1 MDMQA
6 ELEAEKIAEQKNIQ
20 GKDYTEKEIKKE
32 VQETIVP
39 IQQSSAKVQEEEFFS
54 VLKMIAPGTSFR
66 TALDGALKTGRG
78 ALIVV
83 ENEWLL
89 PMLDGGFRVNCR
101 FTPQRLIELAKM
113 DGAIVLAK
121 DLKRI
126 NYANVLLT
134 PDSKIKTAE
143 TGTRHKAAER
153 TAKHAGTLIIA
164 ISERKNEITLFYKN
178 IKYAIKSTDDVLRK
192 ANDHLQ
198 LLEKQRELF
207 DRNVERLTKFE
218 VRNNPSLQQALI
230 VIQKGHLVQKI
241 ATDMKKY
248 TIEAGSEGTLLK
260 TRLKELTHGVDK
272 ETNLV
277 IKDYTRLDLK
287 KSRVLL
293 ESLTYDE
300 ILDQN
305 NILSMLAYEKLVQ
318 QVPIKGWRIL
328 SKTSLP
334 EADIAA
340 LVKATGTLGKA
351 IHSNVSLY
359 APIIGKDK
367 AQLFKEEI
375 DKIKLNQ

>member
-1 MDMQA
+1 M
-6 ELEAEKIAEQKNIQ
+6 
-20 GKDYTEKEIKKE
+20 
-32 VQETIVP
+32 
-39 IQQSSAKVQEEEFFS
+39 
-54 VLKMIAPGTSFR
+54 
-66 TALDGALKTGRG
+66 
-78 ALIVV
+78 
-83 ENEWLL
+83 
-89 PMLDGGFRVNCR
+89 
-101 FTPQRLIELAKM
+101 
-113 DGAIVLAK
+113 
-121 DLKRI
+121 KR
-126 NYANVLLT
+126 
-134 PDSKIKTAE
+134 
-143 TGTRHKAAER
+143 
-153 TAKHAGTLIIA
+153 
-164 ISERKNEITLFYKN
+164 
-178 IKYAIKSTDDVLRK
+178 
-192 ANDHLQ
+192 
-198 LLEKQRELF
+198 
-207 DRNVERLTKFE
+207 
-218 VRNNPSLQQALI
+218 
-230 VIQKGHLVQKI
+230 
-241 ATDMKKY
+241 Y

-359 APIIGKDK
+359 SPIIGEEK

>member
-359 APIIGKDK
+359 SPIIGEEK

>member
-1 MDMQA
+1 MDGQA
-6 ELEAEKIAEQKNIQ
+6 ELE
-20 GKDYTEKEIKKE
+20 KELKKE

-39 IQQSSAKVQEEEFFS
+39 APQVSGKVPEEEFFTI
-54 VLKMIAPGTSFR
+54 LKMIAPGTSFR

-78 ALIVV
+78 ALIVI

-89 PMLDGGFRVNCR
+89 PILDGGFRVNCR

-113 DGAIVLAK
+113 DGAIVISK
-121 DLKRI
+121 DTRRI
-126 NYANVLLT
+126 NDANVLLT
-134 PDSKIKTAE
+134 PDSKIKTLE

-153 TAKHAGTLIIA
+153 TAKHTGTLVVA

-178 IKYAIKSTDDVLRK
+178 IKYPLKSTDEVLRK
-192 ANDHLQ
+192 ANEHLQ

-207 DRNVERLTKFE
+207 DRNVEKLNRLE
-218 VRNNPSLQQALI
+218 LRNHPSLQQALT

-241 ATDMKKY
+241 ATDMKRFV
-248 TIEAGSEGTLLK
+248 IETGTEGTLLK
-260 TRLKELTHGVDK
+260 TRLKELTNAVDR

-293 ESLTYDE
+293 ESLSYDE
-300 ILDQN
+300 ILDQE

-340 LVKATGTLGKA
+340 LIKTTGSLGKA
-351 IHSNVSLY
+351 IYSNVSLY
-359 APIIGKDK
+359 APVLGQEK
-367 AQLFKEEI
+367 AQVFKEEI

>member
-1 MDMQA
+1 M
-6 ELEAEKIAEQKNIQ
+6 
-20 GKDYTEKEIKKE
+20 
-32 VQETIVP
+32 
-39 IQQSSAKVQEEEFFS
+39 QQSNAKVQEEEFFS

>member
-375 DKIKLNQ
+375 DKIKLTQ

>member
-6 ELEAEKIAEQKNIQ
+6 ELEAGKIAEQKNTQ
-20 GKDYTEKEIKKE
+20 GKNYTEKELKKE

-39 IQQSSAKVQEEEFFS
+39 MQQSNAKVQEEEFFS

-113 DGAIVLAK
+113 DGAIILAK

-207 DRNVERLTKFE
+207 DRNVEKLTKFE

-241 ATDMKKY
+241 ATDMKRY

-340 LVKATGTLGKA
+340 LVKTAGTLGKA

-359 APIIGKDK
+359 APIIGEEK

>member
-1 MDMQA
+1 M
-6 ELEAEKIAEQKNIQ
+6 
-20 GKDYTEKEIKKE
+20 
-32 VQETIVP
+32 QETIVQ
-39 IQQSSAKVQEEEFFS
+39 IQQPNAKVQEEEFFS
-54 VLKMIAPGTSFR
+54 VLKMIAPGTGLR

-178 IKYAIKSTDDVLRK
+178 IKYAIKSTDEVLRK

-207 DRNVERLTKFE
+207 DRNVEKLTKFE

-241 ATDMKKY
+241 ANDMKRY

-260 TRLKELTHGVDK
+260 TRLKELTHGVDR

-305 NILSMLAYEKLVQ
+305 NILSMLAYEKLIQ

-328 SKTSLP
+328 SRTSLP

-340 LVKATGTLGKA
+340 LVKTAGTLGKA
-351 IHSNVSLY
+351 IHSSVSLY
-359 APIIGKDK
+359 APIIGEEK
-367 AQLFKEEI
+367 AHLFKEEI